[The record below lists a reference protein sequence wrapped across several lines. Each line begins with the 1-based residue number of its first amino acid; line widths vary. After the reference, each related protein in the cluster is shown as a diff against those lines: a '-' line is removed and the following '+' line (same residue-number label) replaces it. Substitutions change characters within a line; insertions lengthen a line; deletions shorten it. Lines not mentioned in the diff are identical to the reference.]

1 MSVVNEGGDRTFY
14 QRFFRLAAVNVLS
27 NLMVPL
33 ASLLDMAFL
42 GHLPDLYPLAGVAL
56 ATVLF
61 NYLYWTFGFLRM
73 GTTGLTAQAIG
84 RDDHDEVMLI
94 GLRNGLIALIA
105 GVGMVLLQEPLRII
119 GFALLNATAEVKAA
133 GQAYYSALIWGAPA
147 TLINMTLVGWFLG
160 REQSSKVLLLSL
172 VSNGCKVL
180 LEYLFVVQ
188 WGWQSVGAGAAT
200 TASQYLMVFVG
211 VWLVVSDR
219 SLTWN
224 LPHLRHRLLD
234 TTALK
239 ASFTLNGA
247 IVVRTFAFVSTFAV
261 FTNLSSTMGTAILT
275 ANALMLQVVSLAAYF
290 IDGVAFTTE
299 TMAGVFYGKN
309 NLDNLALLVRVS
321 GITSLGLGLT
331 FTIAFIVMPNF
342 LFGLLTNHHDI
353 VELIRKQVPWLL
365 GILGFGSIAYMLD
378 GYFLGLTQAQVI
390 QKSALIAT
398 LVGFVPL
405 AAIAGFSQN
414 VHLLWFAL
422 TIFMATRA
430 LTLALQVPKTFSLK
444 VVAKIGIADKNA
456 EPEGLS

>member
-1 MSVVNEGGDRTFY
+1 MGEHRLALNVKGDRDFFE
-14 QRFFRLAAVNVLS
+14 RFFRLAAVNVLS

-42 GHLPDLYPLAGVAL
+42 GHLPDIHPLAGVAL

-84 RDDHDEVMLI
+84 RDDPDEVMLI

-119 GFALLNATAEVKAA
+119 GFALLNATAAVKAS

-160 REQSSKVLLLSL
+160 REQSSKVLLLSA
-172 VSNGCKVL
+172 VSNGSKVV

-188 WGWQSVGAGAAT
+188 WGWQSVGAGSAT
-200 TASQYLMVFVG
+200 TVSQYLMVFVG
-211 VWLVVSDR
+211 VLLVGCDR
-219 SLTWN
+219 TLTWN
-224 LPHLRHRLLD
+224 LPHLRQRLLD
-234 TTALK
+234 ATAMQ

-247 IVVRTFAFVSTFAV
+247 IVIRTFAFVSTFAA
-261 FTNLSSTMGTAILT
+261 FTNLSSSMGTAILT

-290 IDGVAFTTE
+290 IDGLAFATE

-331 FTIAFIVMPNF
+331 LAIAFTAMPTLF
-342 LFGLLTNHHDI
+342 FGLLTNHPEI
-353 VELIRKQVPWLL
+353 VELIRGQVPWLW

-378 GYFLGLTQAQVI
+378 GYFLGLTQAQII

-398 LVGFVPL
+398 FVGFAPI
-405 AAIAGFSQN
+405 AAIAGFLQN

-430 LTLALQVPKTFSLK
+430 LTLALQVPKTFQSK
-444 VVAKIGIADKNA
+444 
-456 EPEGLS
+456 SSC

>member
-1 MSVVNEGGDRTFY
+1 MEGDRAFFE
-14 QRFFRLAAVNVLS
+14 RFFRLAAVNVLS

-42 GHLPDLYPLAGVAL
+42 GHLPDIHHLAGVAL

-84 RDDHDEVMLI
+84 RDDHDEVMLT
-94 GLRNGLIALIA
+94 GLRNGLVALIA
-105 GVGMVLLQEPLRII
+105 GVGMVLLQEPLRIL
-119 GFALLNATAEVKAA
+119 GFAVLNATAEVKAS

-147 TLINMTLVGWFLG
+147 TLMNMTLVGCFLG
-160 REQSSKVLLLSL
+160 REQSTKVLLLSA
-172 VSNGCKVL
+172 VSNGSKIA

-188 WGWQSVGAGAAT
+188 WGWQSMGAGSAT
-200 TASQYLMVFVG
+200 TVSQYLMLFVG
-211 VWLVVSDR
+211 VWMVGSDR
-219 SLTWN
+219 ALYPTI
-224 LPHLRHRLLD
+224 PHLRQKLLD
-234 TTALK
+234 ATALK
-239 ASFTLNGA
+239 ASFALNGA

-261 FTNLSSTMGTAILT
+261 FTTLSSTMGTTILT

-290 IDGVAFTTE
+290 IDGLAFATE

-309 NLDNLALLVRVS
+309 NLDKLALLVRVS

-331 FTIAFIVMPNF
+331 FAIAFIAMPNF
-342 LFGLLTNHHDI
+342 LFGLLTNHSEI
-353 VELIRKQVPWLL
+353 VELIHGQVPWLL
-365 GILGFGSIAYMLD
+365 AILGFGSIAYMLD

-398 LVGFVPL
+398 LGGFAPI
-405 AAIAGFSQN
+405 AAIAGFLQN

-430 LTLALQVPKTFSLK
+430 LTLALQVPKTFRFNS
-444 VVAKIGIADKNA
+444 
-456 EPEGLS
+456 SC

>member
-1 MSVVNEGGDRTFY
+1 MSAVNGAGDRAFY
-14 QRFFRLAAVNVLS
+14 QRFFRLAAVNILS

-42 GHLPDLYPLAGVAL
+42 GHLPDIHPLAGVAL

-105 GVGMVLLQEPLRII
+105 GVGMVLLQEPLQII
-119 GFALLNATAEVKAA
+119 GFALLNATAEVKAS

-160 REQSSKVLLLSL
+160 REQSSKVLLLSA
-172 VSNGCKVL
+172 VSNGSKVV

-200 TASQYLMVFVG
+200 TVSQYLMVFVG
-211 VWLVVSDR
+211 VLLVGCDR
-219 SLTWN
+219 TLTWH
-224 LPHLRHRLLD
+224 LPHLRQRLLD
-234 TTALK
+234 ATALQ

-247 IVVRTFAFVSTFAV
+247 IIIRTFAFVSTFAV
-261 FTNLSSTMGTAILT
+261 FTNLSSSMGTAILT

-290 IDGVAFTTE
+290 IDGLAFATE
-299 TMAGVFYGKN
+299 IMAGVFYGKN

-321 GITSLGLGLT
+321 GLTSLGLGLT
-331 FTIAFIVMPNF
+331 LAIAFIAMPTL
-342 LFGLLTNHHDI
+342 LFGLLTNHPEI
-353 VELIRKQVPWLL
+353 VELIRGQVPWLL
-365 GILGFGSIAYMLD
+365 GILGFGSVAYMLD
-378 GYFLGLTQAQVI
+378 GYFLGLTQAQII

-398 LVGFVPL
+398 LAGFAPI
-405 AAIAGFSQN
+405 AAIAGFLQN

-430 LTLALQVPKTFSLK
+430 LTLALQVPQTFHFKSS
-444 VVAKIGIADKNA
+444 G
-456 EPEGLS
+456 